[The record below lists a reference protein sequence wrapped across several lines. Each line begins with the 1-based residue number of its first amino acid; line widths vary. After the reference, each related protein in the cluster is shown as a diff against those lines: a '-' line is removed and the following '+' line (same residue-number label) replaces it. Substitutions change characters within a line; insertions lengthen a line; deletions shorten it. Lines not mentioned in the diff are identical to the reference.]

1 MIINAVRGMVVCVPR
16 NMTKAAGFYNTLLAS
31 EDCAL
36 VIEPLNGYRTKER
49 KPLNTGEFK
58 TPIGIPEI
66 VQEGEDIT
74 LVSYGST
81 FNICEKACSQ
91 LQELGISVELI
102 DVQTLLPFD
111 VNHLIYKSLEKT
123 NKLLLVDEDVSGGA
137 CGFMLDKI
145 LVEQKGY
152 FHLDSLPI
160 TLTAKDHRPAY
171 GTDGDYFSK
180 PNLEDIVEKVVQI
193 MHESNPSK
201 YPTLY

>member
-1 MIINAVRGMVVCVPR
+1 
-16 NMTKAAGFYNTLLAS
+16 
-31 EDCAL
+31 
-36 VIEPLNGYRTKER
+36 
-49 KPLNTGEFK
+49 
-58 TPIGIPEI
+58 
-66 VQEGEDIT
+66 
-74 LVSYGST
+74 
-81 FNICEKACSQ
+81 
-91 LQELGISVELI
+91 
-102 DVQTLLPFD
+102 
-111 VNHLIYKSLEKT
+111 
-123 NKLLLVDEDVSGGA
+123 
-137 CGFMLDKI
+137 